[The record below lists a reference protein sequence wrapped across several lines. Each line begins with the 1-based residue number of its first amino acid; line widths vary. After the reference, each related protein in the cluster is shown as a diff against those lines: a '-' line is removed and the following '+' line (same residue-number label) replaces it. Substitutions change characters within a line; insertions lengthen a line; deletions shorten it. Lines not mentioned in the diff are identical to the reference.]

1 MTKLSADA
9 TPTLLRKTCKVLTL
23 TLIACFFSTSLWSQ
37 LSTAFT
43 ATPTSGCAPLLV
55 NFTDESTGGA
65 TGWRWDLGNG
75 TISTQQ
81 NPSTTYLT
89 PGVYTVKLIITNA
102 GGKDSLVKTN
112 YINVLQPPQVAFT
125 TSTSSVGC
133 FPLRVQF
140 VDNSVATSGGTI
152 TSWEWD
158 FGDGT
163 TSTAQ
168 NPYHVYYNTGNY
180 NVALKVTN
188 SSGCFTL
195 LVKPS
200 FIRASNGVKADF
212 SASAPVNCKPPEAIT
227 FTNLTTGPGTVTYK
241 WDFGDGGNSTVTN
254 PLHTYTTAGTYNVRL
269 IAESD
274 QGCIDTITKN
284 NQLSIGNFNSNFS
297 FRDSVCIGDTVKF
310 TNQSIPVP
318 NSSTWYFGDGTSSIT
333 ANPIKIFS
341 TTGAYTV
348 KLVNNYGAC
357 VDSSIKT
364 INVISNPVPNIIVND
379 SISCRAPFTVNFS
392 NTTPGAKQWLWDFGD
407 GTISSQQNPS
417 HTYTAEGNYT
427 VKLTVQLSAGCT
439 GSLTK
444 TNFIRVQKPVVSIL
458 SMPTG
463 GCFPYTFSP
472 TPSVISA
479 DSVVS
484 WLWDFG
490 DGGTSTQQFPSHL
503 YPGQGSYTVRL
514 TVTTRRG
521 CTETI
526 SYVDGV
532 KTGTKPTANFS
543 AAPLV
548 SCAGQ
553 PVNFT
558 DLSTGSP
565 DAWRWEF
572 GDNKISTNQNPTHAY
587 DTAGFITVRLIA
599 FKNGC
604 PDTATKTSYLQILP
618 PVSKFG
624 IVYDCNTTST
634 VAFSDSS
641 VGAVT
646 RLWNFGDG
654 NTSTAVNPTYAYAAP
669 GTYTVTLSVTNGSC
683 TDTSQRVINFL
694 NFNPTIVTDQ
704 NAKCKFQSFSFSAG
718 NVTPANITS
727 WSWDLGDGTTSNS
740 ASFNHFYTAVGSYTV
755 KLVIT
760 DVNGCKDSTTKV
772 LNVYGA
778 TPSFTALPNPQC
790 VGQSVTFTSTSVT
803 DGTHPITNYLWK
815 FGDGNSLNGNNAT
828 VQHSFTTASTYFPKL
843 IVTDSY
849 GCTDSTL
856 TSTILDIFESKLGFY
871 AVDTLSCPNGNVQ
884 FVNTSTGS
892 NLSYTW
898 DFGDGNT
905 STAVNPTHSYAA
917 TGTYTV
923 KLIGREAI
931 GCVDSVIRTNYITV
945 DVPVANFIASD
956 TFTICPPLQVQF
968 TNTST
973 FYKSIL
979 WDFGDGNTS
988 TAANPSY
995 SYAIPNDYIVTL
1007 TVTSAGGCTSTKQMT
1022 IRVLSNTVGN
1032 LSYNPIT
1039 GCFPMQVNFAVTANN
1054 NVKYLWDFG
1063 DGNTLFTTDST
1074 VGFNY
1079 QYPGFYVPKVI
1090 LQDTQGCL
1098 TPLIG
1103 IDTIKIFG
1111 SKPDFG
1117 FDKTVLCDNGTVQ
1130 FRDSSVTADIVS
1142 SYVWNFGDGN
1152 TSGLRNPSHAYTSTG
1167 VYDVTLTINTVN
1179 GCSNTITKPQLI
1191 KVVPTPQLSI
1201 TGTTIYCSPATVNLT
1216 GNLINPDTSAI
1227 QWTWKVDN
1235 RIVNTKNLSNF
1246 SIPAAGTYT
1255 AWLIATNSSGCTD
1268 STSTTITVNQ
1278 TPTIDAGKDTTICI
1292 GSSFVLTPSGA
1303 TSYLWSPGTDLN
1315 CTNCTNPVSTPQN
1328 NIRYYVTGTSS
1339 GCSTVDSVFIR
1350 VKKPFTVA
1358 VSANDTLCLG
1368 ESIRLQAS
1376 GAELYSWSPAT
1387 GLSSSTVSNPLAN
1400 PTTTTTY
1407 TVTGSD
1413 SSSCF
1418 TDTRSVTVYVYNYPT
1433 INAGNDTVIIAG
1445 TTAQLLA
1452 TGSPD
1457 VISYSW
1463 SPFNTLTCTTCTNP
1477 VASPKNN
1484 TTYKVEVSNI
1494 AGCTSFD
1501 EVTVLVGCLAGRIY
1515 IPNAF
1520 TPNNDG
1526 KNDRFFVIGDGV
1538 DKIKRIIVYDRWGK
1552 PVYSKENIQGNN
1564 PAVGWDG
1571 TRNGYEQPTGMYTY
1585 IAEVVCGDGA
1595 VFKMQGTI
1603 SLIR

>member
-1 MTKLSADA
+1 MRKLIADT
-9 TPTLLRKTCKVLTL
+9 TPKLCISIARSILTLLVFFF
-23 TLIACFFSTSLWSQ
+23 CFSNLQAQ
-37 LSTAFT
+37 LKTAFK

-75 TISTQQ
+75 TIASTQ

-89 PGVYTVKLIITNA
+89 PGIYTVKLVITNA
-102 GGKDSLVKTN
+102 AGKDSLVKTN
-112 YINVLQPPQVAFT
+112 YINVLQPPQAAFS

-140 VDNSVATSGGTI
+140 VDNSVSTSGGTI

-168 NPYHVYYNTGNY
+168 NPYHVYYNAGNY

-200 FIRASNGVKADF
+200 FIRATTGVRADF
-212 SASAPVNCKPPEAIT
+212 SASAPVNCKPPESIT

-241 WDFGDGGNSTVTN
+241 WDFGDGGNSTATN
-254 PLHTYTTAGTYNVRL
+254 PAHTYTAAGTYNVRL

-284 NQLSIGNFNSNFS
+284 NQLSIGNFNSKFS

-318 NSSTWYFGDGTSSIT
+318 NSATWYFGDGTSSIT
-333 ANPIKIFS
+333 ANPIKIFNA
-341 TTGAYTV
+341 TGAYTV

-357 VDSSIKT
+357 VDSAIKT

-407 GTISSQQNPS
+407 GSISTQQNPS
-417 HTYTAEGNYT
+417 HTYNAEGNYT

-439 GSLTK
+439 GTLTK
-444 TNFIRVQKPVVSIL
+444 TDFIKIQKPVVSIPG
-458 SMPTG
+458 MPTG

-472 TPSVISA
+472 VPSVISA

-503 YPGQGSYTVRL
+503 YPGQGSYTIRL
-514 TVTTRRG
+514 TITTRRG

-526 SYVDGV
+526 SYVNGV
-532 KTGTKPTANFS
+532 KTGTKPSANFS
-543 AAPLV
+543 AAPLT

-553 PVNFT
+553 PINFT
-558 DLSTGSP
+558 DLSTGAP

-572 GDNKISTNQNPTHAY
+572 GDNKTSTAQNPSHSY
-587 DTAGFITVRLIA
+587 DTSGFITVQLIA

-604 PDTATKTSYLQILP
+604 PDTATKTSYLQIIP
-618 PVSKFG
+618 PVSKFS
-624 IVYDCNTTST
+624 ITYDCNTTST
-634 VAFSDSS
+634 VAFTDAS
-641 VGAVT
+641 VGAAT
-646 RLWNFGDG
+646 RLWTFGDG
-654 NTSTAVNPTYAYAAP
+654 NTSTALNPTHAYAAP

-683 TDTSQRVINFL
+683 TDTSQRVVNFL

-704 NAKCKFQSFSFSAG
+704 NAKCKFQAFSFSAG

-727 WSWDLGDGTTSNS
+727 WSWDLGDGNTSNA
-740 ASFNHFYTAVGSYTV
+740 ASFNHFYSAVGSYTV

-760 DVNGCKDSTTKV
+760 DINGCKDSTTKV
-772 LNVYGA
+772 LDVFGA
-778 TPSFTALPNPQC
+778 APSFTALPNPQC
-790 VGQSVTFTSTSVT
+790 VGQSVTFTNTSTT
-803 DGTHPITNYLWK
+803 DGTHPITNYLWR
-815 FGDGNSLNGNNAT
+815 FGDGNSLNGNNPT
-828 VQHSFTTASTYFPKL
+828 VQHSYSTASTYFPKL

-849 GCTDSTL
+849 GCVDSTL
-856 TSTILDIFESKLGFY
+856 GGAVLDVFESKLGFY
-871 AVDTLSCPNGNVQ
+871 AVDSLSCPNGGVQ

-905 STAVNPTHSYAA
+905 STAVNPSHSYAA

-923 KLIGREAI
+923 KMTGREAI
-931 GCVDSVIRTNYITV
+931 GCVDSVIRTNYIKV
-945 DVPVANFIASD
+945 DVPVADFLASD
-956 TFTICPPLQVQF
+956 TFTICPPMQVQF
-968 TNTST
+968 TNKST
-973 FYKSIL
+973 FYKTVL
-979 WDFGDGNTS
+979 WNFGDGNTS

-995 SYAIPNDYIVTL
+995 SYAIPNDYTVTL
-1007 TVTSAGGCTSTKQMT
+1007 TVTSAGGCTSSKQVL

-1039 GCFPMQVNFAVTANN
+1039 GCFPMAVNFAVTANN

-1103 IDTIKIFG
+1103 KDTIKIFG

-1117 FDKTVLCDNGTVQ
+1117 VDKKILCDNGTVQ

-1152 TSGLRNPSHAYTSTG
+1152 TSNLRNPSHAYASVG

-1201 TGTTIYCSPATVNLT
+1201 TGTTVYCSPATVNLN
-1216 GNLINPDTSAI
+1216 GNLVNPDTSSI

-1246 SIPAAGTYT
+1246 SIPAAGTYI

-1292 GSSFVLTPSGA
+1292 GSSFVLNPSGA

-1350 VKKPFTVA
+1350 VKKPFTVT
-1358 VSANDTLCLG
+1358 VSADDTLCVG
-1368 ESIRLQAS
+1368 QNIRLQAS
-1376 GAELYSWSPAT
+1376 GAELYNWTPAT
-1387 GLSSSTVSNPLAN
+1387 GLSSSTVSNPLAS
-1400 PTTTTTY
+1400 PLTTTTY
-1407 TVTGSD
+1407 TVTGMD

-1418 TDTRSVTVYVYNYPT
+1418 TDSKTVTVYVYNYPT

-1445 TTAQLLA
+1445 TSAQLLA
-1452 TGSPD
+1452 TGSSD
-1457 VISYSW
+1457 IISYLWTPS
-1463 SPFNTLTCTTCTNP
+1463 NTLSCSTCTNP
-1477 VASPKNN
+1477 VATPKNN

-1494 AGCTSFD
+1494 AGCKTTD

-1538 DKIKRIIVYDRWGK
+1538 DKIRRIIVYDRWGR
-1552 PVYSKENIQGNN
+1552 PVYSKENIQGND
-1564 PAVGWDG
+1564 PSAGWDG
-1571 TRNGYEQPTGMYTY
+1571 TLKGYEQPSGMYTY

-1603 SLIR
+1603 TLIR

>member
-1 MTKLSADA
+1 MNK
-9 TPTLLRKTCKVLTL
+9 RKTL
-23 TLIACFFSTSLWSQ
+23 FS
-37 LSTAFT
+37 STTYKRWGFLLLLFLVRFSSFAQAPTAAFT
-43 ATPTSGCAPLLV
+43 ASPVSGCAPLLV
-55 NFTDESTGGA
+55 TFTDQSTGNPSS
-65 TGWRWDLGNG
+65 WKWDLGNG
-75 TISTQQ
+75 TVSTQR
-81 NPSTTYLT
+81 NPSTNYLT
-89 PGVYTVKLIITNA
+89 PGLYTIKLVVANA
-102 GGKDSLVKTN
+102 SGVDSLIKTS
-112 YINVLQPPQVAFT
+112 YINVIQPPQAAFS

-140 VDNSVATSGGTI
+140 VDNSVATSGGPI
-152 TSWEWD
+152 TKWEWD

-200 FIRASNGVKADF
+200 FIRASNGVKANF
-212 SASAPVNCKPPEAIT
+212 SASAPVNCKPPESIS
-227 FTNLTTGPGTVTYK
+227 FTNLTTGPGTLTYR
-241 WDFGDGGNSTVTN
+241 WDFGDGGNSTATN
-254 PLHTYTTAGTYNVRL
+254 PSHMYTTAGTYNVRL

-274 QGCIDTITKN
+274 QGCIDTITRN

-297 FRDSVCIGDTVKF
+297 FRDSVCIGDTVRF
-310 TNQSIPVP
+310 TNQSVPVP
-318 NSSTWYFGDGTSSIT
+318 NASTWYFGDGTTSIT
-333 ANPIKIFS
+333 ASPIKIFS

-348 KLVNNYGAC
+348 KLVNNYGNC

-364 INVISNPVPNIIVND
+364 INVISNPVPNILVND
-379 SISCRAPFTVNFS
+379 SIACSAPFTVNFS
-392 NTTPGAKQWLWDFGD
+392 NTTAGVKQWLWDFGD
-407 GTISSQQNPS
+407 GATSTLQNPT

-427 VKLTVQLSAGCT
+427 VRLTVQLSAGCIGT
-439 GSLTK
+439 LTK
-444 TNFIRVQKPVVSIL
+444 TNFIRIQKPVVTVPG
-458 SMPTG
+458 MPTG
-463 GCFPYTFSP
+463 GCFPYTFRP
-472 TPSVISA
+472 VPSVVSA

-490 DGGTSTQQFPSHL
+490 DGSTSTQQLPSHL
-503 YPGQGSYTVRL
+503 YPVQGNYTVRL
-514 TVTTRRG
+514 TITTSRG
-521 CTETI
+521 CTETVT
-526 SYVDGV
+526 YVNGV
-532 KTGTKPTANFS
+532 RTGTKPTANFS
-543 AAPLV
+543 AAPLT

-558 DLSTGSP
+558 DLSTGAP

-572 GDNKISTNQNPTHAY
+572 GDTKISTNQNPTHSY

-646 RLWNFGDG
+646 RLWSFGDG
-654 NTSTAVNPTYAYAAP
+654 NTSTAFNPTHVYAAP

-683 TDTSQRVINFL
+683 TDTSQRVVNFL

-704 NAKCKFQSFSFSAG
+704 NAKCRFQSFNFSAG
-718 NVTPANITS
+718 NVTPANIRT
-727 WSWDLGDGTTSNS
+727 WFWDMGDGTTRNT
-740 ASFNHFYTAVGSYTV
+740 ASFNHSYTAVGNYTV

-760 DVNGCKDSTTKV
+760 DINGCRDSTTKV
-772 LNVYGA
+772 LNVYGP

-790 VGQSVTFTSTSVT
+790 VGQAVTFTSTSVT
-803 DGTHPITNYLWK
+803 DGTHPITNYLWR
-815 FGDGNSLNGNNAT
+815 FGDGSTINGNNAT
-828 VQHSFTTASTYFPKL
+828 VQHSYTTPSTYFPKL

-856 TSTILDIFESKLGFY
+856 GGTILDIFETKLGFY
-871 AVDTLSCPNGNVQ
+871 AVDTLSCPNGTVR

-892 NLSYTW
+892 NLTYTW
-898 DFGDGNT
+898 DFGDGTT
-905 STAVNPTHSYAA
+905 STAVNPTKVYTA
-917 TGTYTV
+917 TGKYTV

-931 GCVDSVIRTNYITV
+931 GCVDSIVKTNYITV
-945 DVPVANFIASD
+945 DVPVADFIASD

-973 FYKSIL
+973 YYKTVL
-979 WDFGDGNTS
+979 WNFGDGNTS
-988 TAANPSY
+988 TALNPSY
-995 SYAIPNDYIVTL
+995 SYAIPNDYTVTL
-1007 TVTSAGGCTSTKQMT
+1007 TVTSAGGCTSTKQML

-1032 LSYNPIT
+1032 LTYTPIS

-1063 DGNTLFTTDST
+1063 DGSTLFTSDST
-1074 VGFNY
+1074 IGFNY

-1111 SKPDFG
+1111 SKPDFSV
-1117 FDKTVLCDNGTVQ
+1117 DKKVLCDNGTIQ

-1152 TSGLRNPSHAYTSTG
+1152 TSGLRNPSHTYGNTG
-1167 VYDVTLTINTVN
+1167 MYDVTLTINTVN
-1179 GCSNTITKPQLI
+1179 GCSNTITKPQFI

-1201 TGTTIYCSPATVNLT
+1201 TGTTTYCSPATVNLT
-1216 GNLINPDTSAI
+1216 GNLVNPDTSAI

-1235 RIVNTKNLSNF
+1235 RIVNSKDLSNF

-1278 TPTIDAGKDTTICI
+1278 TPTIDAGRDTTICI
-1292 GSSFVLTPSGA
+1292 GSSFVLNPSGA
-1303 TSYLWSPGTDLN
+1303 STYLWSPGTDLN
-1315 CTNCTNPVSTPQN
+1315 CTNCENPVSTPQN
-1328 NIRYYVTGTSS
+1328 DIRYYVTGSTL
-1339 GCSTVDSVFIR
+1339 GCSNTDSVFVR
-1350 VKKPFTVA
+1350 VKKPFTVT
-1358 VSANDTLCLG
+1358 VSANDTLCVG
-1368 ESIRLQAS
+1368 ERLQLFAS
-1376 GAELYSWSPAT
+1376 GAENYSWSPAT
-1387 GLSSSTVSNPLAN
+1387 GLSSSTIANPIAT

-1407 TVTGSD
+1407 TVTGFD

-1433 INAGNDTVIIAG
+1433 INAGNDTVIIGG
-1445 TTAQLLA
+1445 TSAQLFA
-1452 TGSPD
+1452 VGSPD
-1457 VISYSW
+1457 IISYNW
-1463 SPFNTLTCTTCTNP
+1463 SPFATLSCTTCPNP

-1484 TTYKVEVSNI
+1484 TTYTVEVSNI
-1494 AGCTSFD
+1494 AGCVSSD

-1526 KNDRFFVIGDGV
+1526 KNDRFYVIGDGV
-1538 DKIKRIIVYDRWGK
+1538 DKIKRITVFDRWGK
-1552 PVYSKENIQGNN
+1552 AIYNRENIQGNN
-1564 PAVGWDG
+1564 PSAGWDG
-1571 TRNGYEQPTGMYTY
+1571 TLNGYEQPTGMYTY
-1585 IAEVVCGDGA
+1585 ITEVICGDGA
-1595 VFKMQGTI
+1595 VFKLQGTI
-1603 SLIR
+1603 TLIR